1 MNSRQLFY
9 ITKVAETGSISKAA
23 EELHISQPSLSQM
36 IRAVEKSLGTTIFNR
51 DKSPTT
57 LTYAGEK
64 YVAAARKILQIEGQ
78 LLSELSEI
86 TLEQGGKI
94 RLGISMH
101 RAIAFLP
108 EILMQFKKEY
118 PNVEVEIHELG
129 SSSLEQ
135 HAYLQN
141 VDLAF
146 STTGQN
152 NSDMVYL
159 PILVEKI
166 FLVAGKNTAIS
177 SRIESGKKIKI
188 KEAREEEFVVLKSG
202 HAIRSIQDQLFSE
215 YKILPRVF
223 CETDSIELAKKMA
236 LFCDKVALYP
246 EIVTTHLNMM
256 YGGSYYEIERPRD
269 FKTFCLCYHKDIQ
282 IKKYMQRFIDIS
294 MNHLKKEQLCNSLLL
309 PSSLETNIR

>member
-1 MNSRQLFY
+1 MNTRQLFY
-9 ITKVAETGSISKAA
+9 ISKVAQLGSISKAA
-23 EELHISQPSLSQM
+23 DELHISQPSLSQM
-36 IRAVEKSLGTTIFNR
+36 IRAVEKSLGTPIFNR

-64 YVAAARKILQIEGQ
+64 YIESAHKILRIEDQ

-86 TLEQGGKI
+86 TKENGGKI

-108 EILMQFKKEY
+108 EILMQFKKDY

-129 SSSLEQ
+129 SASLEN
-135 HAYLQN
+135 HALQQK

-146 STTGQN
+146 STTGQSN
-152 NSDMVYL
+152 PEMVYL
-159 PILVEKI
+159 PILIEKI
-166 FLVAGKNTAIS
+166 YLIAGKNTSIAQKIP
-177 SRIESGKKIKI
+177 SGKKITI
-188 KEAREEEFVVLKSG
+188 KEAAHEEFVVLKSG

-215 YKILPRVF
+215 YKIYPSVF

-236 LFCDKVALYP
+236 LYCDKVALYP
-246 EIVTTHLNMM
+246 EIITTNLNMN
-256 YGGSYYEIERPRD
+256 YDGSYYEIERPKD
-269 FKTFCLCYHKDIQ
+269 FKTFCLCYHKNVK

-294 MNHLKKEQLCNSLLL
+294 MQHLTKEALWNSH
-309 PSSLETNIR
+309 SL